1 MSQPVYEQPTFPGVR
16 TYSQTVHGATSAP
29 SAPSAQQPSTEYA
42 NAERTITPP
51 RSTTSGLSSMS
62 MGTEAAKLA
71 AKSTDPTYLFMG
83 RLHGLKTLVK
93 SCRVYFQGIAEAEME
108 SARRFGHLAGQLPVP
123 IREDH
128 VFMSLGENGLQD
140 LFHSVKAVTDSTSNF
155 QYESS
160 RGITAHVLP
169 LLDELSEEVKRR
181 YQYTNQRL
189 KGSQGRLME
198 QRHLCQAEFNKLSSA
213 VALARTTPDDLMEDP
228 FLASLDV
235 KRQLHQRA
243 SEEAIFYKW
252 AVHEQTSFLEFETKV
267 IKQLKE
273 ILHSQF
279 GLFARDLG
287 KRQQNAQSICQACNM
302 MDPEVEW
309 RSFCERH
316 SDVLVDP
323 KSGPVTAQEIPYP
336 HRDDPALQV
345 VKEGYIQV
353 QAHAGLNRRWK
364 DYYAVLSSLG
374 FLHLFVSGD
383 LVHCR
388 IPALSLFLP
397 RCTLGAL
404 HMPDLPQNSF
414 SISARSKNLR
424 DKAGRFYLV
433 RMANPALVDS
443 WWKAMASKVR
453 VHMVPDASNAGFEP
467 KVLLEAGN
475 ADVNGRRSRSG
486 SGYGASQRSGS
497 VLSESDFN
505 QEATMSY
512 VSQQQQM
519 ANQGPA
525 YQETSATQQAAEVPQ
540 PSTME
545 FQQDMG
551 SQGNVPTMESMT
563 AQDTRQSAAGGGTKG
578 SRKNRKGRRGKPST
592 EETMPG
598 KFVFRMQYT

>member
-1 MSQPVYEQPTFPGVR
+1 
-16 TYSQTVHGATSAP
+16 
-29 SAPSAQQPSTEYA
+29 
-42 NAERTITPP
+42 
-51 RSTTSGLSSMS
+51 
-62 MGTEAAKLA
+62 MGTEASKLA
-71 AKSTDPTYLFMG
+71 AKSTDPTYLLMG
-83 RLHGLKTLVK
+83 RLHGLKKLVK
-93 SCRVYFQGIAEAEME
+93 SCRIYFEGIAEAEME
-108 SARRFGHLAGQLPVP
+108 SARRYGHLAGQIPVP

-128 VFMSLGENGLQD
+128 VFMSLGESGLQD

-169 LLDELSEEVKRR
+169 MLDELLEDVKRR

-189 KGSQGRLME
+189 KGSQGRLLE
-198 QRHLCQAEFNKLSSA
+198 QRQLCQAEFNNLASA

-228 FLASLDV
+228 FLANLNV

-243 SEEAIFYKW
+243 SEEAVFYKW
-252 AVHEQTSFLEFETKV
+252 AVHEQNSFLKFETNV
-267 IKQLKE
+267 INQLKE

-279 GLFARDLG
+279 GLLARDLG
-287 KRQQNAQSICQACNM
+287 KRQQNAQGICQASNM
-302 MDPEVEW
+302 MDPELEW

-316 SDVLVDP
+316 RDVLVDP
-323 KSGPVTAQEIPYP
+323 ESGPLTAQEIPYP

-353 QAHAGLNRRWK
+353 QAHVGLNRRWK

-388 IPALSLFLP
+388 VPALSLFLP

-404 HMPDLPQNSF
+404 FMPDLPQNSF
-414 SISARSKNLR
+414 SISARSRNPR

-433 RMANPALVDS
+433 RMANPTLVDE

-453 VHMVPDASNAGFEP
+453 IHMVPDASNAGFEP

-475 ADVNGRRSRSG
+475 PDVTGQRSRST
-486 SGYGASQRSGS
+486 SGYSSSQQSGS

-505 QEATMSY
+505 QEATLND
-512 VSQQQQM
+512 VSAKQQTTNQGPVYQQQRTANQGQDYQQQQT
-519 ANQGPA
+519 ANQGSD
-525 YQETSATQQAAEVPQ
+525 YQTANTTRATGVPQ

-545 FQQDMG
+545 FQQDAG
-551 SQGNVPTMESMT
+551 AQSNVPTIESMT
-563 AQDTRQSAAGGGTKG
+563 AQEVRQTSANNTKG
-578 SRKNRKGRRGKPST
+578 SRKNRKGRRSKTPN
-592 EETMPG
+592 EETIPG
-598 KFVFRMQYT
+598 K